1 MPLELHKYNAAGVLQ
16 WTFNTPYDTTMW
28 LGSFATDDLGNSY
41 VTNGSTAQII
51 KVNTG
56 GAVVWNNTS
65 PGGLFSSTELWNIAF
80 NCDQTKLV
88 VGGTGGILP
97 PLPYIY
103 DIDMN
108 TGNVI
113 TSVQVTSGQ
122 LIPTQEVRAITA
134 TENEKYYFL
143 THDSIGYIDQGLTT
157 CPGSSMPFHVDN
169 SYGLGYKCEDWRYNN
184 SGIEAL
190 AYYDGYVYVNRGDEI
205 HKRDMNSAAIVA
217 TAPIPGGVFNNVF
230 LGGNEVQNSGIDID
244 DCGNIFVGSKTGVIQ
259 FNTNLVQQGS
269 FPTSFIVYDID
280 VSTSGDVVAAGSTG
294 SSSSNNRTG
303 SVQSFAL
310 GACSQLAT
318 TCCNPSICT
327 QPNLCTTDPPVTL
340 SPYTSGGTWTP
351 STGLNTSTG
360 VFDPSVAG
368 PGTHTLYYSLACGMD
383 SVTIIVSNCTLM
395 TICVEAN
402 GDLTVTGG
410 TGPYQWDG
418 GSMQPSCVP
427 GLGFCNAPFTANGPM
442 VLTWSNFANGPATV
456 NPPAPPTDTIRVV
469 DAFGDTVYVYGLGTL
484 PPCSAVPCDA
494 TINPAGPFCI
504 GDPAIN
510 LTAANTGGTWSGTGI
525 TNTTNGTFDPTT
537 AGVGN
542 HTITYTLPTCNDTII
557 IVVNP
562 KDTAAFT
569 YPSGSYCLTDP
580 DPLPTITGTTGG
592 TFSIDNSG
600 VINSSTGLIDLSASG
615 LGNYVVTYITNGT
628 CPDTATFNISITS
641 SANATITQAG
651 PFCENDPSVTLTA
664 VDPGGNWTGTGITNA
679 TNGTF
684 DPATAGAGNHVIT
697 YTITGSCGDVDTMTI
712 TVIPKDTAAFTYPS
726 GSYCLTDP
734 DPLPTITGTTGGTFS
749 IDNSGVINSSTGL
762 IDLSASGLGNY
773 VVTYITNGTCPDTA
787 TFNIAIT
794 NSTDA
799 TITQA
804 GPFCENDPSVTLTAV
819 DPGGN
824 WTGTGITNA
833 TNGTFDPATAG
844 AGNHVIT
851 YTITGSCGDV
861 DTMTITV
868 IPKDT
873 AAFTYPSGSYCL
885 TDPDP
890 LPTITG
896 TTGGTF
902 SIDNSGV
909 INSSTGL
916 IDLSASGLGNYVV
929 TYITNGTC
937 PDTATFNISITS
949 SANATIT
956 QAGPFCENDP
966 SVTLTAVDPGGNWT
980 GTGITNATNGTFDP
994 ATAGAGNHVITYT
1007 IAGSCGDVD
1016 TMTIVVNPADDA
1028 SFSFSPATF
1037 CDTDPNPL
1045 PTGIVTTGGTFSID
1059 NGGTINGATGEVN
1072 LSASGAGSYVVTYIT
1087 NGSCPDTVNFN
1098 ITITTCA
1105 TPTASYTVSDS
1116 TICDGECVTFTDN
1129 STGATA
1135 WQWTFNGGTPASANT
1150 QGPHTVCFTGPG
1162 TYNIELIASN
1172 SAGADTTTST
1182 VEVFANPTIDA
1193 GSDVTI
1199 DLGQSV
1205 TLNATGSNGTYSWTP
1220 PTWLDCPTCSTT
1232 TSTPEETI
1240 TYTVV
1245 VVDSNGCTA
1254 SDEVTIIVDF
1264 DYVIWVPNI
1273 FSPNGD
1279 GSNDVVFVRGVGVES
1294 FNFVIYDR
1302 WGEKVFETSDLNNG
1316 WDGTFRG
1323 KKMNNAVFVYYLEAT
1338 FNNGQEVTKKGDIT
1352 LIR

>member
-1 MPLELHKYNAAGVLQ
+1 MKLKTLFILVTFFLGGLLNAQTVIWTEDFQNGCAAACPGPGYVGPNGAWTQTITGAEGADPNIWFVSCAENNTGVGNCSAPCQATPNQTMHISAALGNFICPNDCGAAYDAGGLCGILSCPMTDKRIESPTINLTGRTNVSINFEFIEGGDGTNDNATLWYFDGATWAQIDDMPKSSTTGCAGQGIWGARTVALPASSNNNANVKIAFRWVNNDDGAGSD
-16 WTFNTPYDTTMW
+16 P
-28 LGSFATDDLGNSY
+28 SFAVDNITLTIPTTTGPTASFSSSDSTLCEGDCISFTDLSIGTVTGWSWQFFGAATPTSSAQNPTNICYNTAGTYNVSLTVTDGSNTDSLFMPNFITVTAPPNVTASASPSTSVCSGDMVTLTGGGATSY
-41 VTNGSTAQII
+41 SWTGGVTN
-51 KVNTG
+51 
-56 GAVVWNNTS
+56 
-65 PGGLFSSTELWNIAF
+65 NIAF
-80 NCDQTKLV
+80 
-88 VGGTGGILP
+88 P
-97 PLPYIY
+97 
-103 DIDMN
+103 
-108 TGNVI
+108 
-113 TSVQVTSGQ
+113 VTS
-122 LIPTQEVRAITA
+122 T
-134 TENEKYYFL
+134 
-143 THDSIGYIDQGLTT
+143 
-157 CPGSSMPFHVDN
+157 
-169 SYGLGYKCEDWRYNN
+169 
-184 SGIEAL
+184 
-190 AYYDGYVYVNRGDEI
+190 
-205 HKRDMNSAAIVA
+205 
-217 TAPIPGGVFNNVF
+217 
-230 LGGNEVQNSGIDID
+230 
-244 DCGNIFVGSKTGVIQ
+244 
-259 FNTNLVQQGS
+259 NT
-269 FPTSFIVYDID
+269 Y
-280 VSTSGDVVAAGSTG
+280 
-294 SSSSNNRTG
+294 
-303 SVQSFAL
+303 
-310 GACSQLAT
+310 
-318 TCCNPSICT
+318 
-327 QPNLCTTDPPVTL
+327 
-340 SPYTSGGTWTP
+340 
-351 STGLNTSTG
+351 
-360 VFDPSVAG
+360 
-368 PGTHTLYYSLACGMD
+368 
-383 SVTIIVSNCTLM
+383 
-395 TICVEAN
+395 
-402 GDLTVTGG
+402 TVTG
-410 TGPYQWDG
+410 TDG
-418 GSMQPSCVP
+418 NGCMD
-427 GLGFCNAPFTANGPM
+427 TAN
-442 VLTWSNFANGPATV
+442 V
-456 NPPAPPTDTIRVV
+456 
-469 DAFGDTVYVYGLGTL
+469 
-484 PPCSAVPCDA
+484 
-494 TINPAGPFCI
+494 
-504 GDPAIN
+504 
-510 LTAANTGGTWSGTGI
+510 
-525 TNTTNGTFDPTT
+525 
-537 AGVGN
+537 
-542 HTITYTLPTCNDTII
+542 
-557 IVVNP
+557 
-562 KDTAAFT
+562 
-569 YPSGSYCLTDP
+569 
-580 DPLPTITGTTGG
+580 
-592 TFSIDNSG
+592 
-600 VINSSTGLIDLSASG
+600 
-615 LGNYVVTYITNGT
+615 
-628 CPDTATFNISITS
+628 
-641 SANATITQAG
+641 
-651 PFCENDPSVTLTA
+651 
-664 VDPGGNWTGTGITNA
+664 
-679 TNGTF
+679 
-684 DPATAGAGNHVIT
+684 
-697 YTITGSCGDVDTMTI
+697 TI

-794 NSTDA
+794 NSTD
-799 TITQA
+799 
-804 GPFCENDPSVTLTAV
+804 
-819 DPGGN
+819 
-824 WTGTGITNA
+824 
-833 TNGTFDPATAG
+833 
-844 AGNHVIT
+844 
-851 YTITGSCGDV
+851 
-861 DTMTITV
+861 
-868 IPKDT
+868 
-873 AAFTYPSGSYCL
+873 
-885 TDPDP
+885 
-890 LPTITG
+890 
-896 TTGGTF
+896 
-902 SIDNSGV
+902 
-909 INSSTGL
+909 
-916 IDLSASGLGNYVV
+916 
-929 TYITNGTC
+929 
-937 PDTATFNISITS
+937 
-949 SANATIT
+949 ATIT

-1220 PTWLDCPTCSTT
+1220 PTWLDCPTCPTT
-1232 TSTPEETI
+1232 EATPEETV

-1302 WGEKVFETSDLNNG
+1302 WGEKVFETSNLNNG

>member
-1 MPLELHKYNAAGVLQ
+1 MKRILVIILAIGLFKLSNAQNLVVNGDFETYTTCPTNGGQVANATGWSDAFDSPDYLNTGVGCWSGGSIFPGSTPHNGNGFGGFFSQINSVSGPVASSLNSERMYGTLATNMVAGQTYNI
-16 WTFNTPYDTTMW
+16 
-28 LGSFATDDLGNSY
+28 SFALKYDNLSAEGDSSFSDSLAVGIYLWDSNINGTSPVLNPRTSTATTPQAYAIASNVGSNYQVYTFTHVATANYDSIVIGGFYIGSAYKASSTGFWFGKYFNIDDISINPIYPPSSQCDTICGPNLAPNPGFENTTIDCSDTISEMFTNY
-41 VTNGSTAQII
+41 SQVQSWFGTACNTCPGNGSTPDYYNSLCNGPSQTNNCGTSNGSVGFFTYAIAGANAREYVQAQMSSPLVAGMEYCVSVDV
-51 KVNTG
+51 KTNTG
-56 GAVVWNNTS
+56 SFVYKPSDGFGLWFTNQMVDIDIQNGGQQFIGPGSLINASPQIENTS
-65 PGGLFSSTELWNIAF
+65 GNFIDTI
-80 NCDQTKLV
+80 CQTIT
-88 VGGTGGILP
+88 GTFVA
-97 PLPYIY
+97 
-103 DIDMN
+103 
-108 TGNVI
+108 TGNEQWIVL
-113 TSVQVTSGQ
+113 GNF
-122 LIPTQEVRAITA
+122 RD
-134 TENEKYYFL
+134 
-143 THDSIGYIDQGLTT
+143 DSNT
-157 CPGSSMPFHVDN
+157 
-169 SYGLGYKCEDWRYNN
+169 
-184 SGIEAL
+184 
-190 AYYDGYVYVNRGDEI
+190 
-205 HKRDMNSAAIVA
+205 
-217 TAPIPGGVFNNVF
+217 
-230 LGGNEVQNSGIDID
+230 
-244 DCGNIFVGSKTGVIQ
+244 Q
-259 FNTNLVQQGS
+259 FNTSCSFFNPCFGYLIVDNLS
-269 FPTSFIVYDID
+269 IRTSC
-280 VSTSGDVVAAGSTG
+280 
-294 SSSSNNRTG
+294 NNIP
-303 SVQSFAL
+303 Q
-310 GACSQLAT
+310 
-318 TCCNPSICT
+318 
-327 QPNLCTTDPPVTL
+327 PVTL
-340 SPYTSGGTWTP
+340 Q
-351 STGLNTSTG
+351 LN
-360 VFDPSVAG
+360 A
-368 PGTHTLYYSLACGMD
+368 
-383 SVTIIVSNCTLM
+383 SND
-395 TICVEAN
+395 TICE
-402 GDLTVTGG
+402 GDCAALT
-410 TGPYQWDG
+410 
-418 GSMQPSCVP
+418 
-427 GLGFCNAPFTANGPM
+427 
-442 VLTWSNFANGPATV
+442 
-456 NPPAPPTDTIRVV
+456 
-469 DAFGDTVYVYGLGTL
+469 
-484 PPCSAVPCDA
+484 A
-494 TINPAGPFCI
+494 TIN
-504 GDPAIN
+504 
-510 LTAANTGGTWSGTGI
+510 GGTPPFNVSWDNSLP
-525 TNTTNGTFDPTT
+525 NGVGPHNVCPTT
-537 AGVGN
+537 Q
-542 HTITYTLPTCNDTII
+542 TTYTAIVTDSLGDKDTSSITI
-557 IVVNP
+557 YVNP
-562 KDTAAFT
+562 KD
-569 YPSGSYCLTDP
+569 
-580 DPLPTITGTTGG
+580 
-592 TFSIDNSG
+592 SI
-600 VINSSTGLIDLSASG
+600 
-615 LGNYVVTYITNGT
+615 
-628 CPDTATFNISITS
+628 AT
-641 SANATITQAG
+641 
-651 PFCENDPSVTLTA
+651 SVTICSNDSVFA
-664 VDPGGNWTGTGITNA
+664 GGNWQNSTGIYHDTLN
-679 TNGTF
+679 NTF
-684 DPATAGAGNHVIT
+684 GCDSI
-697 YTITGSCGDVDTMTI
+697 YTTVL

-794 NSTDA
+794 NSTD
-799 TITQA
+799 
-804 GPFCENDPSVTLTAV
+804 
-819 DPGGN
+819 
-824 WTGTGITNA
+824 
-833 TNGTFDPATAG
+833 
-844 AGNHVIT
+844 
-851 YTITGSCGDV
+851 
-861 DTMTITV
+861 
-868 IPKDT
+868 
-873 AAFTYPSGSYCL
+873 
-885 TDPDP
+885 
-890 LPTITG
+890 
-896 TTGGTF
+896 
-902 SIDNSGV
+902 
-909 INSSTGL
+909 
-916 IDLSASGLGNYVV
+916 
-929 TYITNGTC
+929 
-937 PDTATFNISITS
+937 
-949 SANATIT
+949 ATIT